1 MQSMSIKRKP
11 WLLLTAAL
19 GFLVFFVF
27 SQQVMADMFSWFKKT
42 ELQLS
47 PKVAGQ
53 ILLDGKPVSGL
64 TVLRD
69 LHYGDELYTDKEVT
83 DSDGRF
89 SFAPKTIK
97 IRNSMFDTDVK
108 HSLYVEKQSEVIKF
122 FAISSLNTLDFNS
135 FNVLLKNMTCELTH
149 SDYGLDLKPD
159 PSQPGIYLGAISK
172 CSFADE
178 SVVTNKEKME

>member
-27 SQQVMADMFSWFKKT
+27 SQQVTADMFAWFKKK

-47 PKVAGQ
+47 PKVTGQ
-53 ILLDGKPVSGL
+53 ILLNGQPVQGI

-69 LHYGDELYTDKEVT
+69 LNYGDELYTDKEVT
-83 DSDGRF
+83 DQEGHF
-89 SFAPKTIK
+89 SFPPKTIK
-97 IRNSMFDTDVK
+97 IKDSMFDTDVK
-108 HSLYVEKQSEVIKF
+108 HSLYVERQSEVIKF
-122 FAISSLNTLDFNS
+122 FGISSLNTLDFNS
-135 FNVLLKNMTCELTH
+135 FNVLLKHMTCELTH
-149 SDYGLDLKPD
+149 PDYGLDLKPD
-159 PSQPGIYLGAISK
+159 PSQPGVYLGAISK